1 MRKILPI
8 TLILAVC
15 FFITLPC
22 GAEVVTVS
30 ISSDEAAGTF
40 TTTIRMPNRFN
51 VSISGTWAGTV
62 YLQRS
67 FDTGTTWLD
76 VDSFTTNIETTVD
89 DPQTG
94 GPYYRI
100 GMKNGGYTSGT
111 VVLRLTK

>member
-1 MRKILPI
+1 MRKLLPI
-8 TLILAVC
+8 ALIMAVW
-15 FFITLPC
+15 FFVALPC
-22 GAEVVTVS
+22 AAEVVTLS
-30 ISSDEAAGTF
+30 IASDPGVDSF

-62 YLQRS
+62 HLQRS
-67 FDTGTTWLD
+67 FDTGTTWVD
-76 VDSFTTNIETTVD
+76 VDSFTANIETTVD

-111 VVLRLTK
+111 VNLRLCR